1 MKTRLF
7 TLPLNPALGYFDE
20 ASRVVGGACQQK
32 PGEGSLVGGD
42 STVEQMWIKKSDII
56 NQLSFILVWVHP
68 LTEGRIEQ
76 CDSRLFLLCI

>member
-20 ASRVVGGACQQK
+20 ASRVVGGACLQK

-42 STVEQMWIKKSDII
+42 STVEQMWIKKK
-56 NQLSFILVWVHP
+56 
-68 LTEGRIEQ
+68 
-76 CDSRLFLLCI
+76 